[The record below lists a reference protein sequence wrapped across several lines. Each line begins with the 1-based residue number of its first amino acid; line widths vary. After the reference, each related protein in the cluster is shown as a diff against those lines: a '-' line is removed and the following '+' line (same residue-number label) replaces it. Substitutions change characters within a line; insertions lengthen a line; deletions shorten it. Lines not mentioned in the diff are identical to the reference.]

1 MKLKKKNK
9 QVYNLTRGPDNRL
22 GVVGWAFSKRSAE
35 CIKKIKTKKKSLCCS
50 VDISKRVRGI
60 TTLLQSRSGDSKSDH
75 CQQPESAQMYPF
87 QSRGRSACFQ
97 ISLSADSFIIK

>member
-1 MKLKKKNK
+1 MKFKKTSRFITSQEVRIIGSEWSDGRFQKEVQNALKNK
-9 QVYNLTRGPDNRL
+9 N
-22 GVVGWAFSKRSAE
+22 
-35 CIKKIKTKKKSLCCS
+35 KKSLCCS

-87 QSRGRSACFQ
+87 QSRGRFACFQ

>member
-1 MKLKKKNK
+1 MKCKKTSRFITS
-9 QVYNLTRGPDNRL
+9 QGPDNRL
-22 GVVGWAFSKRSAE
+22 GVVGWAFSKRSAK
-35 CIKKIKTKKKSLCCS
+35 CIKKNKNKKSLCCS